1 MTVRFV
7 AVSGPD
13 RAGKDTLIQE
23 IHKQTK
29 FAHCIM
35 NRNPVCYSVF
45 VEYYNRDE
53 KLIDEAMDIDLSL
66 SKAPGATLILVTANT
81 ADLEKRCK
89 NTNHE
94 ILDFDY
100 QKELYNKY
108 FNKSKFKNKL
118 VINTSEEDYKQK
130 ISQWI
135 NEGKL

>member
-29 FAHCIM
+29 FAHCVM

-45 VEYYNRDE
+45 VEYYNRDK

-81 ADLEKRCK
+81 DDLEQRCK
-89 NTNHE
+89 DTNHE
-94 ILDFDY
+94 VLDFDY
-100 QKELYNKY
+100 QKQLYNKY

-118 VINTSEEDYKQK
+118 TINTSEEDYNQK
-130 ISQWI
+130 IQQWI
-135 NEGKL
+135 KEGKL

>member
-1 MTVRFV
+1 MVRFV

-13 RAGKDTLIQE
+13 RAGKDTIIEE

-29 FAHCIM
+29 FEHSVM
-35 NRNPVCYSVF
+35 NRCPVCYSVF
-45 VEYYNRDE
+45 VEYYNRDYN
-53 KLIDEAMDIDLSL
+53 KIDEAMKIDECL
-66 SKAPGATLILVTANT
+66 ANTYGATLILVTANT
-81 ADLEKRCK
+81 DDLEQRCK

>member
-1 MTVRFV
+1 M
-7 AVSGPD
+7 
-13 RAGKDTLIQE
+13 K
-23 IHKQTK
+23 
-29 FAHCIM
+29 
-35 NRNPVCYSVF
+35 
-45 VEYYNRDE
+45 
-53 KLIDEAMDIDLSL
+53 IDEGLANTY
-66 SKAPGATLILVTANT
+66 GATLILVTANT
-81 ADLEKRCK
+81 DDLEQRCK